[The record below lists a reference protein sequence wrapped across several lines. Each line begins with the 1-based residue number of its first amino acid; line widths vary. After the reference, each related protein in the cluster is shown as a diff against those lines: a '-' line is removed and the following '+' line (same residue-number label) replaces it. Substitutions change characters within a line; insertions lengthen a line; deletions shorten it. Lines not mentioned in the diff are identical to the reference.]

1 MKIVVLIGF
10 TFFLLGCSMAEL
22 NEFDRTYFKQPGQ
35 NGSYGGQAP
44 SNANNSY
51 SNNGVNGMLRG
62 QVRTGNTK
70 QCSYNTTNGIMVK
83 SVSIVDICPLNTTF

>member
-10 TFFLLGCSMAEL
+10 SFFLLGCSMAEL
-22 NEFDRTYFKQPGQ
+22 NEFDRAYFKQPGQ

-51 SNNGVNGMLRG
+51 PDESVGGMLRG
-62 QVRTGNTK
+62 QVRTGLTT
-70 QCSYNTTNGIMVK
+70 QCSYNTTRGIMVK
-83 SVSIVDICPLNTTF
+83 SISGAGICPLNTTF